1 VKVDRCHRSA
11 ILAAMKIDPSLY
23 VTVGH
28 AAELADVSRH
38 WMRLQAQ
45 AGRVPAVEIDG
56 IWFVLRSAAEAF
68 ERHPTA
74 GRPRMSPGKKPRK

>member
-1 VKVDRCHRSA
+1 
-11 ILAAMKIDPSLY
+11 MKIDPSLY

-28 AAELADVSRH
+28 AAELADVSRL
-38 WMRLQAQ
+38 WMRTYAK
-45 AGRVPAVEIDG
+45 AGRIQAVEIDG

-74 GRPRMSPGKKPRK
+74 GRPRMSPGRKSRK

>member
-1 VKVDRCHRSA
+1 MINPA
-11 ILAAMKIDPSLY
+11 LY

-38 WMRLQAQ
+38 WMRTQAI
-45 AGRVPAVEIDG
+45 AGRVPAVQIDG
-56 IWFVLRSAAEAF
+56 IWFVLRSAAEDF

-74 GRPRMSPGKKPRK
+74 GRPRVSAVKKRRK

>member
-1 VKVDRCHRSA
+1 
-11 ILAAMKIDPSLY
+11 MKIDPSLY

-38 WMRLQAQ
+38 WMRQQAID
-45 AGRVPAVEIDG
+45 GRIPAVCIDG
-56 IWFVLRSAAEAF
+56 IWFVLRTAAAAF

-74 GRPRMSPGKKPRK
+74 GRPRVSGRRKRAE